1 MDFRGTKLAGNDGS
15 PKNKGVFV
23 IYAAS
28 QFYRKLGLKHV
39 RVSSRFLW
47 ARSSGIAWV
56 GSRLRVKVLQSKC
69 CPGRRSQQGLH
80 WERLCFH
87 AHSGCWT
94 KPHPCHDG
102 TGRFPFPAFSQRLPS
117 IQGAA
122 PAPGVVQNSLPP
134 KSGGSLTWPLAS
146 SKPTKK
152 RERCCKTGVSSHKG
166 VTTWRLDCGVQHGE
180 RLLASQVGRPTRLWC
195 HQQRP
200 GGSRE
205 SAELRGK
212 MLRTVG
218 ATCVTVFS
226 FVDFSLPFHLA
237 SCPSHSF
244 FNIKPFTGLQER
256 E

>member
-1 MDFRGTKLAGNDGS
+1 MDFRGMKLAGNDGS

-23 IYAAS
+23 IYVAS

-39 RVSSRFLW
+39 CVLSQFLW

-87 AHSGCWT
+87 THSGCWT
-94 KPHPCHDG
+94 KPHPCHNG
-102 TGRFPFPAFSQRLPS
+102 TGRFPFPAVSQRLPS

-146 SKPTKK
+146 SKPTKE
-152 RERCCKTGVSSHKG
+152 REMLQDWSFIPQGCDHLEAGL
-166 VTTWRLDCGVQHGE
+166 WRPARGE
-180 RLLASQVGRPTRLWC
+180 TPRF
-195 HQQRP
+195 P
-200 GGSRE
+200 GGE
-205 SAELRGK
+205 S
-212 MLRTVG
+212 
-218 ATCVTVFS
+218 
-226 FVDFSLPFHLA
+226 D
-237 SCPSHSF
+237 
-244 FNIKPFTGLQER
+244 
-256 E
+256 